1 MKNEEPDRK
10 AGGSMPNTS
19 AKLHNP
25 CQNCQGEHCI
35 KEIPLLSSLSRAELE
50 KLTEEVM
57 IRDYKKGDR
66 IFRRGD
72 KADGLFI
79 VCSGKMKITK
89 SLSDG
94 KEQILYIYSPG
105 DFIGAFN
112 LLKADRFEFDATAIE
127 PTQMSILKK
136 GSFDAIILKNPEMT
150 LKVLEKAYDRINS
163 IESLVERL
171 SIGNSDAKV
180 ASMLLSLVKEF
191 GKETSEGILLDLT
204 MNREEMASLAGIA
217 RETVIR
223 KMKEFQRE
231 DILEDRGNRKVLIKR
246 IEKLEDKL

>member
-1 MKNEEPDRK
+1 MIKKPVK
-10 AGGSMPNTS
+10 M
-19 AKLHNP
+19 HNP
-25 CQNCQGEHCI
+25 CHQCRGEHCI
-35 KEIPLLSSLSRAELE
+35 KEIPLLSSLSNEELE
-50 KLTEEVM
+50 KLTEEVV
-57 IRDYKKGDR
+57 IREYKKGDR

-89 SLSDG
+89 NLSDG
-94 KEQILYIYSPG
+94 REQILYIYSPG

-112 LLKADRFEFDATAIE
+112 LLKADRFEFDATAIQ

-136 GSFDAIILKNPEMT
+136 GSFDSVILRNPEMI

-180 ASMLLSLVKEF
+180 ASMLLSLIKEF
-191 GKETSEGILLDLT
+191 GEDTPQGTLLNLT

-223 KMKEFQRE
+223 KLKDFQRE
-231 DILEDRGNRKVLIKR
+231 GILEDRGNRKVLIKS
-246 IEKLEDKL
+246 IESLEKKL

>member
-1 MKNEEPDRK
+1 
-10 AGGSMPNTS
+10 MPSTS
-19 AKLHNP
+19 AKIHNP
-25 CQNCQGEHCI
+25 CHQCQGEHCI
-35 KEIPLLSSLSRAELE
+35 KEIPLLSSLSKAELE
-50 KLTEEVM
+50 KLTEEVI

-79 VCSGKMKITK
+79 VCSGKMKITRT
-89 SLSDG
+89 LSDG
-94 KEQILYIYSPG
+94 REQILYIYSPG

-112 LLKADRFEFDATAIE
+112 LLKADHFEFDATAIQ
-127 PTQMSILKK
+127 PTRMSILKK
-136 GSFDAIILKNPEMT
+136 GSFDAIILQNPKMT

-180 ASMLLSLVKEF
+180 AGMLLSLVKEF
-191 GKETSEGILLDLT
+191 GEDTPEGTVLTLT

-231 DILEDRGNRKVLIKR
+231 GILEDRGNRRIMIKSV
-246 IEKLEDKL
+246 DKLRDKL

>member
-1 MKNEEPDRK
+1 
-10 AGGSMPNTS
+10 MPCS
-19 AKLHNP
+19 SPRSHNP
-25 CQNCQGEHCI
+25 CLNCQGEHCI
-35 KEIPLLSSLSRAELE
+35 NNIPLLSSLSKQELE
-50 KLTEEVM
+50 KLTEEV
-57 IRDYKKGDR
+57 IIKDYKKGDR

-79 VCSGKMKITK
+79 VCTGKMKITK
-89 SLSDG
+89 TLSDG
-94 KEQILYIYSPG
+94 REQILYIYSPG

-127 PTQMSILKK
+127 PTRMSILKK

-171 SIGNSDAKV
+171 SIGNSTAKV

-191 GKETSEGILLDLT
+191 GKQTPDGILLDLT

-231 DILEDRGNRKVLIKR
+231 GILEDRGNRKVLIKSLTGLQQ
-246 IEKLEDKL
+246 KQ

>member
-1 MKNEEPDRK
+1 ME
-10 AGGSMPNTS
+10 SMS

-25 CQNCQGEHCI
+25 CHQCQGKHCI
-35 KEIPLLSSLSRAELE
+35 KEIPLLSSLSNEEME

-89 SLSDG
+89 TLSDG
-94 KEQILYIYSPG
+94 REQILYIYSPG

-112 LLKADRFEFDATAIE
+112 LLKADRFEFDATAIQ
-127 PTQMSILKK
+127 PTRMSILKK
-136 GSFDAIILKNPEMT
+136 GSFDAVILRNPEMT

-191 GKETSEGILLDLT
+191 GEQNSRGTLLDLT

-231 DILEDRGNRKVLIKR
+231 GILEDRGNRKILIKS
-246 IEKLEDKL
+246 IKGLEDKL

>member
-1 MKNEEPDRK
+1 MI
-10 AGGSMPNTS
+10 STS

-25 CQNCQGEHCI
+25 CYKCQEEHCI
-35 KEIPLLSSLSRAELE
+35 KEIPLLSSLNKVELE
-50 KLTEEVM
+50 KLTEEVI

-94 KEQILYIYSPG
+94 REQILYIYSPG

-112 LLKADRFEFDATAIE
+112 LLKADRFEFDATAIQ
-127 PTQMSILKK
+127 PTRMSILKK
-136 GSFDAIILKNPEMT
+136 GSFDAVILNNPKMT

-171 SIGNSDAKV
+171 SIGNSNAKV
-180 ASMLLSLVKEF
+180 AGMLLSLIKEF
-191 GKETSEGILLDLT
+191 GEENSEGILLDLT

-231 DILEDRGNRKVLIKR
+231 GILEDRGNRKILIKK
-246 IEKLEDKL
+246 IKCLEDKL